1 MSAALQTT
9 RPFVPPYPPRSEE
22 PHSSLSMILTLRRN
36 PLEIWGKA
44 DFERPIAIGRSI
56 LGLRAAAHDPA
67 AARRVLLDNAANYRK
82 DALQL
87 RILSPGLGNGI
98 ITAEGESW
106 RLQRRSLAPL
116 FAPRQVAEFAA
127 AIQRVAAATLERLGR
142 RRDGA
147 VTDVGD
153 LMSRMTLE
161 VLEQTLFSKGLGRE
175 PSEFQ
180 RAVNAYLNG
189 FGRLDPL
196 DLLGAPAFLPRFGRR
211 RGRAALEFFNEAVDA
226 IVDSRK
232 ALLARGGE
240 APRDLLTLLLSI
252 KDPETGLGMPDDD
265 IRANIV
271 TFILAGHETTAN
283 GLTWALY
290 LLSQSPQW
298 RERAE
303 DEADSAYDP
312 GHPSSFENCEV
323 LRALFEEALRLYP
336 PAATL
341 SREAIADDEILGV
354 RIPAGTVVT
363 ISPYVL
369 HRRRG
374 LWDDPDAFDPS
385 RFLGPRRERIDR
397 FAYIPFGA
405 GPRVCIGMAFAMQ
418 EAIVILANLLRAF
431 RFELVEGQPVMPQQ
445 RVTLRPRGGMKMLAK
460 RRDSGKKASGGSGSD
475 RDRRPSHQPQ
485 RSRRQPGDPAA
496 RTDSRFAKGP
506 ADRG

>member
-1 MSAALQTT
+1 MSATLQTT
-9 RPFVPPYPPRSEE
+9 KPFVPPYPPRSEK

-67 AARRVLLDNAANYRK
+67 AVRRVLLDNAANYRK
-82 DALQL
+82 DELQL
-87 RILSPGLGNGI
+87 RILRPGLGNGI
-98 ITAEGESW
+98 VTAEGESW
-106 RLQRRSLAPL
+106 RLQRRLLAPL

-127 AIQRVAAATLERLGR
+127 AIQSVAAATLERLGR

-147 VTDVGD
+147 VTDVGE

-161 VLEQTLFSKGLGRE
+161 VLEQTLFSQGLGRE

-180 RAVNAYLNG
+180 RAVTSYLNS

-196 DLLGAPAFLPRFGRR
+196 DLLGAPAFLPRLGRL
-211 RGRAALEFFNEAVDA
+211 RGRPALKFFNEAVDT

-240 APRDLLTLLLSI
+240 APRDLLTLLLGA

-303 DEADSAYDP
+303 DEADLVYDP
-312 GHPSSFENCEV
+312 RRPPSFDDCKV
-323 LRALFEEALRLYP
+323 LRAVFEEALRLYP

-341 SREAIADDEILGV
+341 TRQAISDDEILGV
-354 RIPAGTVVT
+354 RIPAGTVIA

-374 LWDDPDAFDPS
+374 LWDDPDAFDPG
-385 RFLGPRRERIDR
+385 RFLGERRERIDR

-405 GPRVCIGMAFAMQ
+405 GPRVCIGMAFSIQ
-418 EAIVILANLLRAF
+418 EAIIILANLLRAF
-431 RFELVEGQPVMPQQ
+431 RFDLVEAHPVMPRQ
-445 RVTLRPRGGMKMLAK
+445 RVTLRPRSGMKMHAK
-460 RRDSGKKASGGSGSD
+460 KRDAGKISTAENF
-475 RDRRPSHQPQ
+475 
-485 RSRRQPGDPAA
+485 
-496 RTDSRFAKGP
+496 FAKV
-506 ADRG
+506 R